1 MNASLRFLKALAD
14 PTRLRLLRLLLD
26 KPLCVC
32 ELTFALK
39 MEQSRVSHQL
49 QILRAAGLVQDR
61 REGRWIIYQIPAAA
75 RGRLVPLFQ
84 GALEDDLESFRTF
97 RRDQA
102 ELEIGLKEDVR
113 GARCPTGRR
122 PGSRRARAGKM
133 AVKE

>member
-49 QILRAAGLVQDR
+49 QILRAAGMVEDR
-61 REGRWIIYQIPAAA
+61 RDGRWIIYQIPTAV
-75 RGRLVPLFQ
+75 RGRLVPLYQ
-84 GALEDDLESFRTF
+84 GAIEDDLESFRIF

-113 GARCPTGRR
+113 GARCATDRR
-122 PGSRRARAGKM
+122 PGRRRARPGKT
-133 AVKE
+133 VNKE